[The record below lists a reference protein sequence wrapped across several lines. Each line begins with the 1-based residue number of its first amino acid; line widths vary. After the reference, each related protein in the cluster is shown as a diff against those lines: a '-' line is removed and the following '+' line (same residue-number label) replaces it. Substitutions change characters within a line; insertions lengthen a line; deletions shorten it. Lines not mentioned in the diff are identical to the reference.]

1 MRGDGGM
8 KLFIVGI
15 VLMLICI
22 VLIIRDPR
30 RFRNALLF
38 FIAAILL
45 LQGVINIVAR
55 NPYARYTTYNIIF
68 YFIVPMVSVVMGGFL
83 IYNGFIMMKKE
94 GRRLQNLL
102 SLFLGIGVIAGL
114 CVMGAFL
121 FLYSTNPLVN
131 SALWAG
137 TVFYAYFSYTF
148 LAFLIYSKIYMILP
162 KKKKCDYIVVH
173 GCGLIGGERVSPLLR
188 GRIDKGVELFYKM
201 GKKPKLVL
209 SGGQG
214 SDEKLSEA
222 QAMYNYL
229 EEKGFPMNKVIL
241 EDEST
246 TTYENLKNVRNML
259 DKDGIKR
266 KYIFVTNNYHVFRTS
281 LFARKLKMN
290 AEGVGCK
297 TASYYWPS
305 AFIREYIAIMVMF
318 RRVNI
323 IMGIIWLIW
332 TILFLCF

>member
-1 MRGDGGM
+1 ML
-8 KLFIVGI
+8 LFIMGM

-38 FIAAILL
+38 FIAMLL
-45 LQGVINIVAR
+45 LVQGVINIVAR
-55 NPYARYTTYNIIF
+55 DSYARYTIYNILF

-83 IYNGFIMMKKE
+83 IYNGFVMMKKE

-102 SLFLGIGVIAGL
+102 SLFLGIGVITGMW
-114 CVMGAFL
+114 VMGAFL
-121 FLYSTNPLVN
+121 FLYSENPLVN
-131 SALWAG
+131 SILWTG

-162 KKKKCDYIVVH
+162 KKKRCDYIVVH

-188 GRIDKGVELFYKM
+188 GRVDKGVELFYKM
-201 GKKPKLVL
+201 KKIPKLVL

-214 SDEKLSEA
+214 RDEKLSEA
-222 QAMYNYL
+222 RAMYNYL
-229 EEKGFPMNKVIL
+229 EKKGFPIDKIIL
-241 EDEST
+241 EEKST

-259 DKDGIKR
+259 DRDGIKR
-266 KYIFVTNNYHVFRTS
+266 RYVFVTNNYHVFRTS
-281 LFARKLKMN
+281 LFARMLKMN

-297 TASYYWPS
+297 TAAYYWPS

-318 RRVNI
+318 KRVNI

-332 TILFLCF
+332 TILFIGF

>member
-1 MRGDGGM
+1 MS
-8 KLFIVGI
+8 LLITGI
-15 VLMLICI
+15 VLMLMCVI
-22 VLIIRDPR
+22 LIGRDPR

-38 FIAAILL
+38 FVAILL
-45 LQGVINIVAR
+45 LAQGMINLVIKSS
-55 NPYARYTTYNIIF
+55 YARYTTYNIIF
-68 YFIVPMVSVVMGGFL
+68 YFIVPVVSVVMGGFL
-83 IYNGFIMMKKE
+83 IYNGFVMMKKE
-94 GRRLQNLL
+94 GRRIQNLL
-102 SLFLGIGVIAGL
+102 SLFLGIGVIVGL

-131 SALWAG
+131 SLLWAG

-162 KKKKCDYIVVH
+162 KKKNCDYIVIH
-173 GCGLIGGERVSPLLR
+173 GCGLIGGERISPLLK
-188 GRIDKGVELFYKM
+188 GRVDKGVELFYKM

-214 SDEKLSEA
+214 SDEKISEA
-222 QAMYNYL
+222 RAMYNYL
-229 EEKGFPMNKVIL
+229 EKKDFPLDKVIL
-241 EDEST
+241 EEKST

-259 DKDGIKR
+259 DRDGIKR

-281 LFARKLKMN
+281 LFARMLKMN

-297 TASYYWPS
+297 TAAYYWPS

-318 RRVNI
+318 KRVNI

-332 TILFLCF
+332 TILFIGF

>member
-1 MRGDGGM
+1 MS
-8 KLFIVGI
+8 LLITGI
-15 VLMLICI
+15 VLMLMCVI
-22 VLIIRDPR
+22 LIGRDPR

-38 FIAAILL
+38 FVAILL
-45 LQGVINIVAR
+45 LAQGMINLVIKSS
-55 NPYARYTTYNIIF
+55 YARYTTYNIIF
-68 YFIVPMVSVVMGGFL
+68 YFIVPVVSVVMGGFL
-83 IYNGFIMMKKE
+83 IYNGFVMMKKE
-94 GRRLQNLL
+94 GRRIQNLL

-114 CVMGAFL
+114 CVMGGFL
-121 FLYSTNPLVN
+121 FLYSTNSLVN
-131 SALWAG
+131 SLLWAG

-162 KKKKCDYIVVH
+162 KKKNCDYIVIH
-173 GCGLIGGERVSPLLR
+173 GCGLIGGERISPLLK
-188 GRIDKGVELFYKM
+188 GRVDKGVELFYKM

-214 SDEKLSEA
+214 SDEKIFEA
-222 QAMYNYL
+222 RAMYNYL
-229 EEKGFPMNKVIL
+229 EKKGFPSDKVIL
-241 EDEST
+241 EEKST

-281 LFARKLKMN
+281 LFARMLKMN

-297 TASYYWPS
+297 TAAYYWPS

-318 RRVNI
+318 KRVNI

-332 TILFLCF
+332 TILFIGF